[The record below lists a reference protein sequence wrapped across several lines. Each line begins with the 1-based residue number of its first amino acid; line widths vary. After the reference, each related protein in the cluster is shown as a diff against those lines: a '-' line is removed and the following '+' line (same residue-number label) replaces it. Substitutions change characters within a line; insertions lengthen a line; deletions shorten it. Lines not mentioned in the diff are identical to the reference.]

1 MTWHAGLELAA
12 RRDDSGRCTVH
23 ARHQGPLR
31 VLKTLYPE
39 GDAIA
44 HQVIVHPPGGIV
56 GGDRLDIELALQPHT
71 HTVVTT
77 PGATRFYRSDGRDA
91 AQVVLARVG
100 AHARLEWL
108 PLETLVHSG
117 CLAENRVQF
126 ELDDGAQLIGWD
138 VVALGLP
145 AAGERFAAGRFTQ
158 QVQWPG
164 HWLERGVIDGSDT
177 RLLRMSSFLVD
188 YPFASRLY
196 PAALDAIR
204 RLRAEGLTVILSDGD
219 VVFQPLKIERSG
231 LWAAVEGRVLIYI
244 HKEEMLD
251 AVAALYPAE
260 RYVMIDD
267 KLRIL
272 AAMKKTWQNRLTTIF
287 VRQGHYALDPRNIA
301 AYPPADMTIEHIG
314 DLVHSD
320 LATLRGNAAAARAQQ
335 EES

>member
-1 MTWHAGLELAA
+1 MTWHARLELAA

-126 ELDDGAQLIGWD
+126 ELDDGGQLIGWD

-145 AAGERFAAGRFTQ
+145 AVRGDRERLRQVVGNLIENAVKYSPAGSPVEVRARAVDSVLLVSVSDRG
-158 QVQWPG
+158 PG
-164 HWLERGVIDGSDT
+164 IADT
-177 RLLRMSSFLVD
+177 E
-188 YPFASRLY
+188 
-196 PAALDAIR
+196 AALRDHLAANLARYKVPKHVVFVDSLPRNATGKVR
-204 RLRAEGLTVILSDGD
+204 RVELRA
-219 VVFQPLKIERSG
+219 R
-231 LWAAVEGRVLIYI
+231 AATTF
-244 HKEEMLD
+244 
-251 AVAALYPAE
+251 APA
-260 RYVMIDD
+260 
-267 KLRIL
+267 
-272 AAMKKTWQNRLTTIF
+272 
-287 VRQGHYALDPRNIA
+287 
-301 AYPPADMTIEHIG
+301 
-314 DLVHSD
+314 
-320 LATLRGNAAAARAQQ
+320 
-335 EES
+335 